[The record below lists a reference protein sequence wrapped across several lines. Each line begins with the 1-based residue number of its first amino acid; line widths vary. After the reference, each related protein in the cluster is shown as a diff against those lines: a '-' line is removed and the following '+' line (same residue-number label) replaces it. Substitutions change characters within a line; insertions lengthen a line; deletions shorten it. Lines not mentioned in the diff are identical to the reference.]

1 MFSEEGSRVY
11 WETWQN
17 EALDA
22 VHANEWKVKNK
33 KHVEEFSSQ
42 QVDRLISAA
51 NEAYFCEQIFERLN
65 FEELEHRL
73 NAVAAPHRGTL
84 EWVFDDLQM
93 DEGGLLEWLGNQR
106 GENLFWVTGRPGAG
120 KTTLMKSMFRNDRI
134 FDYLEAWSGQA
145 PGITSGFF
153 FWNCGTEL
161 QRSGLG
167 MLRSILYESLQDMIY
182 GPLEKEAYIIQ
193 TLFAD
198 RWEQFRSYGGGLDV
212 LSYAELRRAFEL
224 MISDTTTKFL
234 FLIDGLDEMD
244 EAADIVDVIP
254 LLTTASKKENIKL
267 LVSSRPSPAFQE
279 AFDKRPRL
287 WVDDHTQHD
296 VHGYILDAFGQN
308 EALAKLRGNTVVPE
322 ETDIVGML
330 TESSSGIFLWAQLAT
345 KFLLQELT
353 GNDNFT
359 ALQNR
364 AEVLPADLDELLSH
378 ILSNFDPGDLEQACK
393 ISELVEAHGYP
404 PLLGL
409 SFALSSDEKSSIAAP
424 RAPLKQADMATRY
437 DAMRQ
442 MLTYK
447 CRNLFDVFDTAPAP
461 SNPNPAIESI
471 ALPALRV
478 TYTHRAVRTFFL
490 SPATQKTKR
499 LPPSFDAAAAW
510 AAAHLHQLKTLSP
523 PSSSG
528 TFPIWKPLSRCLEAA
543 LLLGS
548 STGKAHVTYLSS
560 ALDTAL
566 AFHGLSST
574 PPTPSPAQTHTASAS
589 TTSPRPQ
596 TAKRTGSSSTSSLS
610 ASHSSSL
617 SPNSNNPHNS
627 TGGASSK
634 PPLQRPASS
643 YPLPLVDITTDLPS
657 FPGQETQL
665 TSALDLATLLNLR
678 DYIAA
683 KVKDADRKTARHA
696 LEYSAAMRRRV
707 GHGGEK
713 IWLGEAGG
721 RGPRDSVRASTLGSS
736 GGGSEGEKGS
746 CGGDLRLLRGEYG
759 KKRGEVEALV
769 EYYTLAVRWGK
780 KAPVVE
786 GLEVV

>member
-51 NEAYFCEQIFERLN
+51 NEAYFCEQVFERLN

-84 EWVFDDLQM
+84 EWVFDDPQT
-93 DEGGLLEWLGNQR
+93 DEGGLLEWLGNER

-120 KTTLMKSMFRNDRI
+120 KTTLMKSLFRNDRI

-153 FWNCGTEL
+153 FWNCGTEM

-182 GPLEKEAYIIQ
+182 GPLEKEASIIQ

-198 RWEQFRSYGGGLDV
+198 RWDQFRSYGGGLDA

-287 WVDDHTQHD
+287 WVDDHTPRD
-296 VHGYILDAFGQN
+296 VHDYIFDAFGQN

-322 ETDIVGML
+322 EANIVGML
-330 TESSSGIFLWAQLAT
+330 TEASSGIFLWAQLAT

-378 ILSNFDPGDLEQACK
+378 ILSNFEPGDLEQACK

-424 RAPLKQADMATRY
+424 RAPLKQSDMAARY

-461 SNPNPAIESI
+461 TSPNPAIESI

-478 TYTHRAVRTFFL
+478 TYTHRAVRSFFL
-490 SPATQKTKR
+490 SPATQKAKR
-499 LPPSFDAAAAW
+499 LPPSFDAAVAW
-510 AAAHLHQLKTLSP
+510 AAAHLHQLKALTP

-528 TFPIWKPLSRCLEAA
+528 TFPIWKPLSRCLEAG

-574 PPTPSPAQTHTASAS
+574 TPAPSTAQTQTASTS

-617 SPNSNNPHNS
+617 SPNNNPHNS
-627 TGGASSK
+627 TGASK

-643 YPLPLVDITTDLPS
+643 YPLPLVEIQTDLPS
-657 FPGQETQL
+657 FPGAETQL
-665 TSALDLATLLNLR
+665 TSTLDLATLLNLR
-678 DYIAA
+678 DYIAV
-683 KVKDADRKTARHA
+683 KVKDSDRKTVRHA

-707 GHGGEK
+707 GIGGESV
-713 IWLGEAGG
+713 WLGSPTQQGA
-721 RGPRDSVRASTLGSS
+721 RASVRASSIGSS
-736 GGGSEGEKGS
+736 SGEAGSA
-746 CGGDLRLLRGEYG
+746 GDLRLLRAEYG
-759 KKRGEVEALV
+759 KKRGEVEGLM

-786 GLEVV
+786 GVEVV